1 MKALSIIMRAFS
13 LVYTCKLWWRVGQ
26 KVPPR
31 NSSSGILLSFKINY
45 FFLVQKENRWFISA
59 VPQKPFG
66 DMKIW

>member
-1 MKALSIIMRAFS
+1 MKALSIITRAFS
-13 LVYTCKLWWRVGQ
+13 LVYMCELWWRVGQ

-45 FFLVQKENRWFISA
+45 FCLVQKESRWFILA
-59 VPQKPFG
+59 VSQKSFG